1 MNLSR
6 PLPIRRVAAFIAAG
20 AALCGVLA
28 GCGTSSSAS
37 SGVVNVSG
45 STTLLP
51 FIGKVASE
59 FASSNTLAQFAVQMA
74 GTSDG
79 FSQLCNGLTDIAG
92 ASSKM
97 SATSAALCHD
107 NGISYVRLTVAND
120 AIVVFTSPARHL
132 PQCLTMSD
140 LYALSGPE
148 SVGYT
153 RWSDATRLART
164 LGSPTQLPNVPL
176 RVFGPQT
183 GQGTLTS
190 YQNLVIAPIAARRG
204 RSALIRLDYTSE
216 PSNDIMRNVVLQS
229 PDAFAFLGYSTVAPW
244 GTTVR
249 PFAIDAGKGCQ
260 LPGPTEIAA
269 GSYPLSRQ
277 LYIYVNMNRVRSNAT
292 ARAFVS
298 YLVGGDVLQRAGAA
312 TAIAAS
318 SAQISASQSAWASAL
333 SGSTGASQ

>member
-1 MNLSR
+1 MSVPGPLS
-6 PLPIRRVAAFIAAG
+6 LRRVAASIAAG
-20 AALCGVLA
+20 AALSGVLA
-28 GCGTSSSAS
+28 GCGTSSSTF
-37 SGVVNVSG
+37 SGVVNISG

-59 FASSNTLAQFAVQMA
+59 FASSNTLARFDVQMA

-79 FSQLCNGLTDIAG
+79 FSQLCNGLTDVAG
-92 ASSKM
+92 ASSPM
-97 SATSAALCHD
+97 NATSAALCHD

-120 AIVVFTSPARHL
+120 AIVVFTSPASHL

-164 LGSPTQLPNVPL
+164 LGSPTQFLSAPL
-176 RVFGPQT
+176 RVFSPET

-204 RSALIRLDYTSE
+204 TSPLIRLDHTSE
-216 PSNDIMRNVVLQS
+216 PSNDVMRNVVLQN
-229 PDAFAFLGYSTVAPW
+229 PDAYAFLGYSTVARW

-260 LPGPTEIAA
+260 LPGEKEIAA

-277 LYIYVNMNRVRSNAT
+277 LYVYVNMNRVRSNST

-298 YLVGGDVLQRAGAA
+298 YLVGGDVLDRDGAA
-312 TAIAAS
+312 TAIAPS
-318 SAQISASQSAWASAL
+318 PEQIAASQSAWASAL